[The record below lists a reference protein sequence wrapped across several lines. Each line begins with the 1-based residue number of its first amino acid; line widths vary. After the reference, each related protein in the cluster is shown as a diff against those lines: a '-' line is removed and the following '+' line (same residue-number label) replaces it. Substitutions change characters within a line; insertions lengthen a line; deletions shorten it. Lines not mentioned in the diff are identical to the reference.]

1 MDKLQYELQGYL
13 EIDRY
18 RKQRFLYPLLF
29 REYIYALAHDHGLNS
44 SIFYEPTENLGYDND
59 NKSSS
64 LIVKRLITRLHQ
76 QNHLTISV
84 NDSRFVGPN
93 RSFYSQT
100 IPEGFAGI
108 MEIPFSVRL
117 VSSLERE
124 RIAKYQYQNLRSI
137 HSIFPFLEDKLSH
150 LYYVS
155 DILIPYP
162 IHLEILLQTLRTR
175 IRDAPSLHLL
185 RCFLHEHHNGNSLIT
200 SNKSISIFS
209 KENQRLF
216 LFLYNSHVYECESV
230 LVFLRKQSS
239 HLRSI
244 SSLAFLERTHFY
256 GKIKHLVV
264 TPRNDS
270 QRTLPLWFFKE
281 PLMHY
286 VRYQGKSIMASRC
299 TNLLMK
305 KWKYYLV
312 NFWQCHFHL
321 WSQPGRI
328 HINEL
333 SNHSFSFLGYLSGVR
348 LTPWVIRSQMLEN
361 SFMIDTAIKR
371 FDTIVP
377 IFPLI
382 GSLVKAKF
390 CNVSG
395 YPISKSVWADSSDS
409 DIIARFGWICRNLS
423 HYHSGSSKKHSL
435 CRIKYILRLSCARTL
450 ARKHKSTVR
459 AICKRLGSKLLEEFL
474 TEEHEIVSF
483 IFRRTRLRSE
493 RIWYLDIIRIHGLV
507 PHS

>member
-13 EIDRY
+13 GIDRY
-18 RKQRFLYPLLF
+18 QKHRFLYPLLF
-29 REYIYALAHDHGLNS
+29 WEYIYTLAHDHGLNS
-44 SIFYEPTENLGYDND
+44 SIFYEPMENLGYDND

-64 LIVKRLITRLHQ
+64 LIVKHLITRLHQ

-100 IPEGFAGI
+100 IPKGFAGI
-108 MEIPFSVRL
+108 MEISFSMRL
-117 VSSLERE
+117 VCSLKRK
-124 RIAKYQYQNLRSI
+124 RIVKYQNLQSI

-155 DILIPYP
+155 NILIPYP

-175 IRDAPSLHLL
+175 MRDAPSLHLL
-185 RCFLHEHHNGNSLIT
+185 RYFLHEHHNWNSLIT
-200 SNKSISIFS
+200 SNKFISIFS

-216 LFLYNSHVYECESV
+216 LFVYNSHVYECESV
-230 LVFLRKQSS
+230 LVFLRKQPS

-256 GKIKHLVV
+256 GKIKYIVV

-299 TNLLMK
+299 TDLLMK
-305 KWKYYLV
+305 KWKHYLV

-333 SNHSFSFLGYLSGVR
+333 SNHSFYFLGYLSGVR
-348 LTPWVIRSQMLEN
+348 LTPWMIRSQMLEN
-361 SFMIDTAIKR
+361 SFMIDTAIKI

-390 CNVSG
+390 CNVLG
-395 YPISKSVWADSSDS
+395 YLISKLVWAELSDS

-423 HYHSGSSKKHSL
+423 HYHNGSSKKHNL
-435 CRIKYILRLSCARTL
+435 CRIKYILRLSCARTI
-450 ARKHKSTVR
+450 ARKHKSIYSIQLVS
-459 AICKRLGSKLLEEFL
+459 GSSPRQP
-474 TEEHEIVSF
+474 TI
-483 IFRRTRLRSE
+483 
-493 RIWYLDIIRIHGLV
+493 IW
-507 PHS
+507 

>member
-1 MDKLQYELQGYL
+1 MEKFKYELEGYL
-13 EIDRY
+13 EIERY

-108 MEIPFSVRL
+108 MEIPFSMRL
-117 VSSLERE
+117 VSSLER
-124 RIAKYQYQNLRSI
+124 ITKYQNLRSI

-155 DILIPYP
+155 DILIPHP

-185 RCFLHEHHNGNSLIT
+185 RCFLHEHNNWNSLIT
-200 SNKSISIFS
+200 LNKSIFLFS

-264 TPRNDS
+264 TLRNDS
-270 QRTLPLWFFKE
+270 QRTLPLWFLKE

-299 TNLLMK
+299 TNLMMK

-321 WSQPGRI
+321 WSQPGGI

-333 SNHSFSFLGYLSGVR
+333 SNHSFHFLGYLSGVR
-348 LTPWVIRSQMLEN
+348 LTPWVIRSQMLED

-493 RIWYLDIIRIHGLV
+493 RIWYLDIIRINGLV

>member
-59 NKSSS
+59 NKFSS

-76 QNHLTISV
+76 QNHLITSV
-84 NDSRFVGPN
+84 NYSRFVGPN

-100 IPEGFAGI
+100 ILEGFAGI
-108 MEIPFSVRL
+108 MEIAFSTRL
-117 VSSLERE
+117 VSSLEKL
-124 RIAKYQYQNLRSI
+124 AKYQNLRSI
-137 HSIFPFLEDKLSH
+137 HSIFPFLEDKLTH
-150 LYYVS
+150 LSYVS

-175 IRDAPSLHLL
+175 VRDAPSLHLL
-185 RCFLHEHHNGNSLIT
+185 RCFLYEHHNSNSPIT
-200 SNKSISIFS
+200 PKKCISI
-209 KENQRLF
+209 ENKRLF
-216 LFLYNSHVYECESV
+216 LFLYNSHVYESESIF
-230 LVFLRKQSS
+230 VFIRKQSS

-244 SSLAFLERTHFY
+244 SFLALLERTHFY
-256 GKIKHLVV
+256 AKIKRLVV
-264 TPRNDS
+264 APRNDS

-281 PLMHY
+281 PLIHY

-321 WSQPGRI
+321 WSQPSRI

-333 SNHSFSFLGYLSGVR
+333 SNHSLYFLGYLSGVR
-348 LTPWVIRSQMLEN
+348 LTPWVIRSQMVEN
-361 SFMIDTAIKR
+361 SFMIDTAIKK
-371 FDTIVP
+371 FDTMVP
-377 IFPLI
+377 IFPMI

-395 YPISKSVWADSSDS
+395 HPTSKSVWADLSDS

-423 HYHSGSSKKHSL
+423 HYYSGSSKKHSL

-459 AICKRLGSKLLEEFL
+459 AICKRLGPKLLEEFL
-474 TEEHEIVSF
+474 TEEQEIVSF
-483 IFRRTRLRSE
+483 IFRRTRLHSE
-493 RIWYLDIIRIHGLV
+493 RIWYLDIIRINGLV
-507 PHS
+507 PYSLE

>member
-13 EIDRY
+13 GIDRY
-18 RKQRFLYPLLF
+18 QKQHFLYPLLF
-29 REYIYALAHDHGLNS
+29 LEYIYTLAHDHGLNS

-64 LIVKRLITRLHQ
+64 LIVKHLITRLHQ

-100 IPEGFAGI
+100 IPKGFAGI
-108 MEIPFSVRL
+108 MEIPISMRL
-117 VSSLERE
+117 VCSLERK
-124 RIAKYQYQNLRSI
+124 RIVKYQNLRSI

-150 LYYVS
+150 LYYVLN
-155 DILIPYP
+155 ILIPYP

-175 IRDAPSLHLL
+175 IRDAPSLYLL
-185 RCFLHEHHNGNSLIT
+185 RCFLHEHHNWNSLIT
-200 SNKSISIFS
+200 SNKFISIFS

-230 LVFLRKQSS
+230 LVFLHKQPSY
-239 HLRSI
+239 LRSI

-256 GKIKHLVV
+256 GKIKYIVV

-286 VRYQGKSIMASRC
+286 VRYQGKSIMVSRC

-305 KWKYYLV
+305 KWKYYLI

-321 WSQPGRI
+321 WSQLGRI

-333 SNHSFSFLGYLSGVR
+333 SNHSFYFLGYLSGVR
-348 LTPWVIRSQMLEN
+348 LMPWMIRSQMLEN
-361 SFMIDTAIKR
+361 SFMIDTAIKI

-390 CNVSG
+390 CNILG
-395 YPISKSVWADSSDS
+395 YLISKLVWDELSDS
-409 DIIARFGWICRNLS
+409 NIIARFGWICRNLS
-423 HYHSGSSKKHSL
+423 HYHSRSAKKRNL
-435 CRIKYILRLSCARTL
+435 CRIKYILRLLCARTL
-450 ARKHKSTVR
+450 ARKHKSIYSIQLV
-459 AICKRLGSKLLEEFL
+459 LGSSPGQP
-474 TEEHEIVSF
+474 T
-483 IFRRTRLRSE
+483 
-493 RIWYLDIIRIHGLV
+493 IIR
-507 PHS
+507 